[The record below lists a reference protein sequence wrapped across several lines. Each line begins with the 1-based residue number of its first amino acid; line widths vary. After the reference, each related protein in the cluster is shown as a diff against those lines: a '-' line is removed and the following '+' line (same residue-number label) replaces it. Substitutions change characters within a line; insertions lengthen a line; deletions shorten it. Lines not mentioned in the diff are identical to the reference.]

1 MTQFYETNGNGINKT
16 NKENEDNENKKTEN
30 EEDAYE
36 FIEKYY
42 LEFPFSSASIYQD
55 RSPSDNHGNAY
66 LNRLSPYFE
75 YFYKI
80 DEPVLVSEKRKL
92 FEKVLRFLNDSAD
105 FEIFEQTFEASADPL
120 GNREKRINFL
130 EKKIEQILKTYSIH
144 LSDIDFQLLMYFVKR
159 DFFGF
164 GQIQPFLEDLNI
176 EDISCNGSNIPIYIF
191 HRKYGSVKTNISLS
205 ESEADKLIRRMAQFS
220 KKHISVSNP
229 MTDATLPNG
238 SRAHLTLG
246 NEITT
251 KGSTF
256 TIRKFNEN
264 PFLPSDLV
272 NNDTF
277 SPEMMAYLWLC
288 IESNMNLMFAG
299 GTASGKTTSL
309 NAVCRFIPPNKK
321 IVSIED
327 TREINLPHRNWI
339 SGLSREPAGNFSE
352 NSAGRVSLYD
362 LLKAALRQRP
372 EYILVGEIRGSEAYV
387 LFQAMATGHTTV
399 STMHAESA
407 DALIHRLENP
417 PMNVPRIMIQTL
429 DVLVLL
435 AQIENEEGCLVKKCL
450 SIHEILETD
459 PHTSEVL
466 TQEIFN
472 YSETQTEKRGQ
483 MISDAFAAE
492 NIQNKFETKNIQNIF
507 GTENIFKSFVLEKIR
522 IRKGWTKEKLA
533 DEFIQ
538 RVLSFKKTNDSIR
551 YSGDSK

>member
-1 MTQFYETNGNGINKT
+1 MNSSEKGKYEKTDDGI
-16 NKENEDNENKKTEN
+16 
-30 EEDAYE
+30 EEYE
-36 FIEKYY
+36 VELVEKYD
-42 LEFPFSSASIYQD
+42 LEFPFSSASVFKKSSPPNDFEQTNIK
-55 RSPSDNHGNAY
+55 RFSPS
-66 LNRLSPYFE
+66 FE

-80 DEPVLVSEKRKL
+80 EEPVLGPEKTKL

-105 FEIFEQTFEASADPL
+105 FELFEQNFETSA
-120 GNREKRINFL
+120 GSFENRDQRILFL
-130 EKKIEQILKTYSIH
+130 EKKIAAILKTYSIQ
-144 LSDIDFQLLMYFVKR
+144 LSDDDFQHLMYFVKR

-164 GQIQPFLEDLNI
+164 GRIQPFLEDFDI
-176 EDISCNGSNIPIYIF
+176 EDISCSGNCLPIYIF
-191 HRKYGSVKTNISLS
+191 HRKYGSVKTDVSLS
-205 ESEADKLIRRMAQFS
+205 GAEAEKLIRRMAQFS

-229 MTDATLPNG
+229 MTDAMLPNG

-256 TIRKFNEN
+256 TIRKFNEK
-264 PFLPSDLV
+264 PFLPFDLV
-272 NNDTF
+272 NNGTF
-277 SPEMMAYLWLC
+277 SPEMMAYLWMC

-327 TREINLPHRNWI
+327 TREINLPHQNWI
-339 SGLSREPAGNFSE
+339 SGVSREFSGDLSE
-352 NSAGRVSLYD
+352 SSAGRVSLYD

-387 LFQAMATGHTTV
+387 LFQAMSTGHTTV

-407 DALIHRLENP
+407 DTLIHRLENP

-435 AQIENEEGCLVKKCL
+435 AQIENEEGRLVKKCL

-472 YSETQTEKRGQ
+472 HSETQSENRRQ
-483 MISDAFAAE
+483 NISDMSDAE
-492 NIQNKFETKNIQNIF
+492 NIL
-507 GTENIFKSFVLEKIR
+507 KSSVLEKIR

-533 DEFIQ
+533 DEFRQ
-538 RVLSFKKTNDSIR
+538 RVLSFKKSDGPIR
-551 YSGDSK
+551 YSGGLK